1 MNYKELFDLAGK
13 GIKNFDKIAEGVWN
27 EISSKTLNSAQKKE
41 ITKRTEICAG
51 CPFNSE
57 NAQTSREYFD
67 LYEESYKT
75 TRKDPHCALCGCV
88 LKYKVASFSSNCGL
102 EIHNRRFPEKQQ
114 PLKWEA
120 FKK

>member
-1 MNYKELFDLAGK
+1 MHYKELFSLAGK

-27 EISSKTLNSAQKKE
+27 ELSGKKLSPAEKEE
-41 ITKRTEICAG
+41 IAKRTEACAN

-57 NAQTSREYFD
+57 NAQTSQEYLD
-67 LYEESYKT
+67 LYGEHYKT

-102 EIHNRRFPEKQQ
+102 EIHNRRFPDKQQ